1 MGKTRRIC
9 TLAAVGLTLVTPG
22 GAVASQPT
30 AAQAS
35 RIEAVIAP
43 LDRERVRDRAALARA
58 TSRAGQRQ
66 VALRLERAHRAAADA
81 LRPVAGA
88 TLVARLS
95 DAADAYAGLADATSA
110 MRFAEAAEAVRR
122 ADERLT
128 AAVGRRSAI
137 RPVIAPEPSSGTSPG
152 ALIAALA
159 LLAALGGGAWWRRRR
174 AAEPMAASP
183 EIQRGPWRPRTQ
195 ATPPRP
201 APPAPRPPSRAGSDA
216 EQRWDGAPV

>member
-1 MGKTRRIC
+1 MTRTRRIC
-9 TLAAVGLTLVTPG
+9 TLAAIALTLATPG
-22 GAVASQPT
+22 DAVASGPT
-30 AAQAS
+30 SAQAS

-43 LDRERVRDRAALARA
+43 FDRERVRDRAALARA
-58 TSRAGQRQ
+58 RTRAGQRR

-81 LRPVAGA
+81 LRPAADA

-95 DAADAYAGLADATSA
+95 EAADAYAELAEASSA
-110 MRFAEAAEAVRR
+110 VRFAAAAEAVLR

-137 RPVIAPEPSSGTSPG
+137 RPVIAPEPSSGPSP

-174 AAEPMAASP
+174 APEPMTASP
-183 EIQRGPWRPRTQ
+183 EIQPGPWQPRTQ

-201 APPAPRPPSRAGSDA
+201 PPPAPRPPSRAGSDA
-216 EQRWDGAPV
+216 EQRWDGAAV